1 MTVTNPTSAPDA
13 PAPDLSKATPRP
25 WRAGFYSSVVG
36 LPVMAQPD
44 PAENSVVVLTMVGDR
59 EECEANAA
67 LIVAAVN
74 TYDPAALRAERDEA
88 QPVAPDIS
96 EEEIVESAK
105 IKAQQLLPKSGGT
118 WDLHNVFI
126 QGALYAHR
134 LCGAHPPATSPAAAP

>member
-74 TYDPAALRAERDEA
+74 AYNPAALRAERDEA
-88 QPVAPDIS
+88 QPVAWDSDFRAEIERIADDYHPCGGERDIA
-96 EEEIVESAK
+96 I
-105 IKAQQLLPKSGGT
+105 
-118 WDLHNVFI
+118 
-126 QGALYAHR
+126 ALDEMREA
-134 LCGAHPPATSPAAAP
+134 LQAALETHPPATSPAALRSARS